1 MKNHPQLKLFMM
13 CFVLMNL
20 LSVSLYSQ
28 TKKISMQGFLKDAN
42 GKAVA
47 DGDQSL
53 TFKIYTTVSG
63 GVAIWSE
70 DQTLKVFG
78 GVYSA
83 QLGQNVDIATL
94 AWDVPYYVGVTVQG
108 TELSPRTELTYA
120 PYSFGTNKA
129 QEVVCSGA
137 VGDVKYSILNPT
149 QFAAVNGAC
158 WVPMDGRSITG
169 SKLATI
175 TGLTTVTNAGGLF
188 LRGQEFLGQSAN
200 HDPDRDYSTAI
211 ATLEDQA
218 MQTHQHGFSGNTSS
232 NDATTMSA
240 LKYFYDVYSGN
251 GGSLPGG
258 VDGNSMEEGQGAPDR
273 FMRHNT
279 VDLRGYHSHSFSGTT
294 NNNNGFSAVET
305 RPKNL
310 NLWTYIRIN

>member
-1 MKNHPQLKLFMM
+1 MKNRPQLKLFMM

-28 TKKISMQGFLKDAN
+28 SKKISMQGFLKDAN

-83 QLGQNVDIATL
+83 QLGKNVDIATL

-149 QFAAVNGAC
+149 QFAAVNGSC
-158 WVPMDGRSITG
+158 WVPLKGGSIAG

-175 TGLTTVTNAGGLF
+175 TGNPNLPDVGGLF
-188 LRGQEFLGQSAN
+188 IRSQEFPGAAN
-200 HDPDRDYSTAI
+200 QDPDRDSNSAI
-211 ATLEDQA
+211 ANFQDQA
-218 MQTHQHGFSGNTSS
+218 FLSHSHTGSTST
-232 NDATTMSA
+232 D
-240 LKYFYDVYSGN
+240 
-251 GGSLPGG
+251 GS
-258 VDGNSMEEGQGAPDR
+258 
-273 FMRHNT
+273 
-279 VDLRGYHSHSFSGTT
+279 HSHSFSEEGVYDYNCSGTGCSSNDREYYPTTNGGTT
-294 NNNNGFSAVET
+294 STAGAHTHTLTINNTGGTET